1 MARQSPRVTVQ
12 FEARM
17 SGAATGHGVVYNLSL
32 DGCQIESPLSIL
44 VGMKLTVVMD
54 IDREPLAIDLAAVRW
69 ANPPYFG
76 VEFLVLRPQEQAR
89 LDGYLSSLF
98 RPPTVAADP
107 QVAHPTALETGVDGR
122 DAPADSKSA
131 ALAEGVSID
140 RTSVRDERQFLL
152 PFL

>member
-32 DGCQIESPLSIL
+32 DGCQIESPLPIL

-76 VEFLVLRPQEQAR
+76 VEFLVLRPQEQTR

-107 QVAHPTALETGVDGR
+107 QVAHPAALETGV

-131 ALAEGVSID
+131 TLAEGVSID
-140 RTSVRDERQFLL
+140 RTSVRDERQILL

>member
-1 MARQSPRVTVQ
+1 MTRQSPRMTVR
-12 FEARM
+12 FETRL
-17 SGAATGHGVVYNLSL
+17 SGAATGDGIVYNLSA

-107 QVAHPTALETGVDGR
+107 QVAHPAALETVRGK
-122 DAPADSKSA
+122 DAPADSKSSGPA
-131 ALAEGVSID
+131 GGISID
-140 RTSVRDERQFLL
+140 RTSVRDELQILL

>member
-32 DGCQIESPLSIL
+32 DGCQIESPLSIQ
-44 VGMKLTVVMD
+44 VGMKLTVIMD
-54 IDREPLAIDLAAVRW
+54 VERELLTVESAAVRW

-89 LDGYLSSLF
+89 LDGYLSSMF
-98 RPPTVAADP
+98 RPPTIAAC
-107 QVAHPTALETGVDGR
+107 QEAAHPAPLGTGVGHR
-122 DAPADSKSA
+122 DAPTAFVSTPVT
-131 ALAEGVSID
+131 EGVPID
-140 RTSVRDERQFLL
+140 PTSARDEQQILL

>member
-32 DGCQIESPLSIL
+32 DGCQIESPLPIL

-76 VEFLVLRPQEQAR
+76 VEFLVLRPQEQTR

-107 QVAHPTALETGVDGR
+107 QVTHPAAGV

-140 RTSVRDERQFLL
+140 RTSVRDERQILL